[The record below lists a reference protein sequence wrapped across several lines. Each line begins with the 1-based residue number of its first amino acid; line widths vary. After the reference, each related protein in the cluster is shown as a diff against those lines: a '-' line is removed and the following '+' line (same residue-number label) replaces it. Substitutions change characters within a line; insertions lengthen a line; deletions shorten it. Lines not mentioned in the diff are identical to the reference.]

1 MIEKVLTY
9 VTENEDYYYEVAS
22 DFNTK
27 GRLQASLLNQ
37 AQAIAFQKVR
47 YFIEELKEEES
58 EGKN

>member
-9 VTENEDYYYEVAS
+9 VTENEDYYYDIAS
-22 DFNTK
+22 DFNTT
-27 GRLQASLLNQ
+27 GRLQASLLNH
-37 AQAIAFQKVR
+37 AQAVAFQKVR